1 MGLKIYNTFTRN
13 KEDFKPITEGNIGM
27 YVCGPT
33 VYGPPHV
40 GHARSYIVFDTWY
53 RYFLYKGFKVKYVQ
67 NITDVGHLVG
77 DADEGEDKIQ
87 KKAITEQLDPVAVAY
102 KYETMYFDCMHELN
116 VLKPT
121 ISCRATG
128 HIIEIIEAVKE
139 LVEKGYAYVTKE
151 GNVYYDVRKFKEY
164 GKLSGRT
171 LDDNISGERIEVAD
185 DKQNPEDFALWKKA
199 DRTHLM
205 KWPSP
210 WGEGYPG
217 WHIECSVMSRKYL
230 GDTFDIHGGGM
241 DNVFPHHE
249 CEIAQSEAITG
260 KPFVNY
266 FVHNNLITVNGQ
278 KMGKSL
284 GNTVDLNDLFEKYGP
299 MFVRL
304 YIVKNHYRSVL
315 DFSEDQ
321 LEETKKTYEKFQNL
335 VEITEPYIVEANS
348 VRHTLNITESYDDI
362 DAMKNRFLEAMDDD
376 LNTAVG
382 IAVLLELAKEANKAK
397 EQDTNKLAYIRKV
410 FDELAG
416 DILGLQFEV
425 KNDSSPNANMEKLE
439 KSIIDIRNEFKKN
452 KQYEIADFIRDTLKE
467 NGINMIDTKE
477 GAKLEF

>member
-13 KEDFKPITEGNIGM
+13 KDDFKPISEGNVGM

-40 GHARSYIVFDTWY
+40 GHARSYIVFDVWY
-53 RYFLYKGFKVKYVQ
+53 RYFLYKGLNVKYVQ

-87 KKAITEQLDPVAVAY
+87 KKAITEKLDPVAVAY
-102 KYETMYFDCMHELN
+102 KYETMYFDCMRDLN

-139 LVEKGYAYVTKE
+139 LIEKGYAYVTEE
-151 GNVYYDVRKFKEY
+151 GNVYYDVRKFHGY

-171 LDDNISGERIEVAD
+171 LEDNVSGERIELAD
-185 DKQNPEDFALWKKA
+185 DKRSPEDFALWKKA

-249 CEIAQSEAITG
+249 CEIAQSEALTG

-284 GNTVDLNDLFEKYGP
+284 GNTVDLNDLFKKYGP

-315 DFSEDQ
+315 DFSEEQ
-321 LEETKKTYEKFQNL
+321 LEETKKTYEKFENL
-335 VEITEPYIVEANS
+335 IAMTEEYKNEV
-348 VRHTLNITESYDDI
+348 TESYEDI
-362 DAMKNRFLEAMDDD
+362 DEMKKRFLEAMDDD

-382 IAVLLELAKEANKAK
+382 IAILLEFVKEANKANN
-397 EQDTNKLAYIRKV
+397 QDIKKLAYIRKV

-416 DILGLQFEV
+416 KILGLKFEV
-425 KNDSSPNANMEKLE
+425 KTESASNENMDKLV
-439 KSIIDIRNEFKKN
+439 KSIIDVRNVFKKN
-452 KQYEIADFIRDTLKE
+452 KQYEYADLIRDTLKE

>member
-1 MGLKIYNTFTRN
+1 MGLKIYNTLTRN
-13 KEDFKPITEGNIGM
+13 KDDFKPIHEGSVGM

-40 GHARSYIVFDTWY
+40 GHARSYIVFDLLY
-53 RYFLYKGFKVKYVQ
+53 RYFLYNGYKVKYVQ

-77 DADEGEDKIQ
+77 DADEGDDKIQ
-87 KKAITEQLDPVAVAY
+87 KKAILEKLDPVAVAY
-102 KYETMYFDCMHELN
+102 KYENMYFDCMAKLN

-128 HIIEIIEAVKE
+128 HIIEIIDAVKT
-139 LVEKGYAYVTKE
+139 LIDKGYAYVTDA
-151 GNVYYDVRKFKEY
+151 GNVYYDVRKFKGY

-171 LDDNISGERIEVAD
+171 LDDTVSGERIEIAD
-185 DKQNPEDFALWKKA
+185 DKRNPEDFALWKKA
-199 DRTHLM
+199 DPTHLM

-249 CEIAQSEAITG
+249 CEIAQSEALTG

-266 FVHNNLITVNGQ
+266 FVHNNLITRNGQ

-284 GNTVDLNDLFEKYGP
+284 GNTVDLDELFEKYGP
-299 MFVRL
+299 TFVRL

-315 DFSEDQ
+315 DFSDDQ
-321 LEETKKTYEKFQNL
+321 LEETRKTYDKFVNL
-335 VEITEPYIVEANS
+335 VEITEKYKDLDVSDSKYED
-348 VRHTLNITESYDDI
+348 VDD
-362 DAMKNRFLEAMDDD
+362 MKKRFLEAMDDD
-376 LNTAVG
+376 LNTAVA
-382 IAVLLELAKEANKAK
+382 IAVLLEMVKEANKSK
-397 EQDTNKLAYIRKV
+397 DVDNKKLAYIRKV
-410 FDELAG
+410 FDDLAG
-416 DILGLQFEV
+416 NILGLKFEV
-425 KNDSSPNANMEKLE
+425 QITASNDNLDKLV
-439 KSIIDIRNEFKKN
+439 KSIIDVRNTFKAN
-452 KQYEIADFIRDTLKE
+452 KQYEYSDLIRDKLKE
-467 NGINMIDTKE
+467 NAISIIDTKD
-477 GAKLEF
+477 GAKIEF

>member
-1 MGLKIYNTFTRN
+1 MGLKIYNTLTRN
-13 KEDFKPITEGNIGM
+13 KDDFKPIHEGSVGM

-40 GHARSYIVFDTWY
+40 GHARSYIVFDLLY
-53 RYFLYKGFKVKYVQ
+53 RYFLYNGYKVKYVQ

-77 DADEGEDKIQ
+77 DADDGDDKIQ
-87 KKAITEQLDPVAVAY
+87 KKAILEKLDPVAVAY
-102 KYETMYFDCMHELN
+102 KYENMYFDCMAKLN

-128 HIIEIIEAVKE
+128 HIIEIIDAVKT
-139 LVEKGYAYVTKE
+139 LIDKGYAYVTDA
-151 GNVYYDVRKFKEY
+151 GNVYYDVRKFKGY

-171 LDDNISGERIEVAD
+171 LDDTVSGERIEIAD
-185 DKQNPEDFALWKKA
+185 DKRNPEDFALWKKA
-199 DRTHLM
+199 DPTHLM

-249 CEIAQSEAITG
+249 CEIAQSEALTG

-266 FVHNNLITVNGQ
+266 FVHNNLITRNGQ

-284 GNTVDLNDLFEKYGP
+284 GNTVDLDELFEKYGP
-299 MFVRL
+299 TFVRL

-315 DFSEDQ
+315 DFSDDQ
-321 LEETKKTYEKFQNL
+321 LEETRKTYDKFVNL
-335 VEITEPYIVEANS
+335 VEITEKYKDLDISDSKYEDV
-348 VRHTLNITESYDDI
+348 DD
-362 DAMKNRFLEAMDDD
+362 MKRRFLEAMDDD
-376 LNTAVG
+376 LNTAVA
-382 IAVLLELAKEANKAK
+382 IAVLLEMVKEANKSK
-397 EQDTNKLAYIRKV
+397 DVDNKKLAYIRKT
-410 FDELAG
+410 FDDLAG
-416 DILGLQFEV
+416 NILGLKFEV
-425 KNDSSPNANMEKLE
+425 KETASNDNLDKLV
-439 KSIIDIRNEFKKN
+439 KSIIDVRNTFKAN
-452 KQYEIADFIRDTLKE
+452 KQYEYSDLIRDKLKE
-467 NGINMIDTKE
+467 NGISIIDTKD
-477 GAKLEF
+477 GAKIEF

>member
-13 KEDFKPITEGNIGM
+13 KEDFKPISEGNVGM

-40 GHARSYIVFDTWY
+40 GHARSYVVFDLWY
-53 RYFLYKGFKVKYVQ
+53 RYFLYKGYKVKYVQ

-77 DADEGEDKIQ
+77 DRDEGKDKIQ
-87 KKAITEQLDPVAVAY
+87 TKAIAEQLDPVAVAY
-102 KYETMYFDCMHELN
+102 KYENMYFDCMRKLN

-128 HIIEIIEAVKE
+128 HIIEIIMAVQT
-139 LVEKGYAYVTKE
+139 LIDKGYAYVTDQ
-151 GNVYYDVRKFKEY
+151 GNVYYDVRKFKDY

-171 LDDNISGERIEVAD
+171 LDDNVSGERIEIAD
-185 DKQNPEDFALWKKA
+185 DKRNPEDFALWKKA
-199 DRTHLM
+199 DEDHLM

-230 GDTFDIHGGGM
+230 GDTFDIHGGGV
-241 DNVFPHHE
+241 DNIFPHHE

-266 FVHNNLITVNGQ
+266 FVHNNLVTTNGQ

-284 GNTVDLNDLFEKYGP
+284 GNVVNLDDLFEKYGP

-315 DFSEDQ
+315 DFSEDR
-321 LEETKKTYEKFQNL
+321 LAETNITYEKFASL
-335 VEITEPYIVEANS
+335 VEETEKYKEINLDGVTYP
-348 VRHTLNITESYDDI
+348 DI
-362 DAMKNRFLEAMDDD
+362 DDMKTRFLEALDDD

-382 IAVLLELAKEANKAK
+382 IAILLEMVKEANKAK
-397 EQDTNKLAYIRKV
+397 DNDTKKLAYIRKI

-416 DILGLQFEV
+416 NILGLNFEI
-425 KNDSSPNANMEKLE
+425 KEESSNENLDKLVNG
-439 KSIIDIRNEFKKN
+439 IIEIRNEFKKN
-452 KQYEIADFIRDTLKE
+452 KQYEYADLIRDRLKE
-467 NGINMIDTKE
+467 NGVNIIDTKE
-477 GAKLEF
+477 GAKIEF

>member
-1 MGLKIYNTFTRN
+1 MGLKIYNTLTRN
-13 KEDFKPITEGNIGM
+13 KDDFKPIHEGNVGM

-40 GHARSYIVFDTWY
+40 GHARSYIVFDLLY
-53 RYFLYKGFKVKYVQ
+53 RYFLYNGYKVKYVQ

-77 DADEGEDKIQ
+77 DADEGDDKIQ
-87 KKAITEQLDPVAVAY
+87 KKAILEKLDPVAVAY
-102 KYETMYFDCMHELN
+102 KYENMYFDCMAKLN

-128 HIIEIIEAVKE
+128 HIIEIIDAVKT
-139 LVEKGYAYVTKE
+139 LIDKGYAYVTDA
-151 GNVYYDVRKFKEY
+151 GNVYYDVRKFKGY

-171 LDDNISGERIEVAD
+171 LDDTVSGERIEIAD
-185 DKQNPEDFALWKKA
+185 DKRNPEDFALWKKA
-199 DRTHLM
+199 DPTHLM

-249 CEIAQSEAITG
+249 CEIAQSEALTG

-266 FVHNNLITVNGQ
+266 FVHNNLITRNGQ

-284 GNTVDLNDLFEKYGP
+284 GNTVDLDELFEKYGP
-299 MFVRL
+299 TFVRL

-315 DFSEDQ
+315 DFSDDQ
-321 LEETKKTYEKFQNL
+321 LEETRKTYDKFVNL
-335 VEITEPYIVEANS
+335 VEITEKYKDLDISDSKYEDV
-348 VRHTLNITESYDDI
+348 DD
-362 DAMKNRFLEAMDDD
+362 MKKRFLEAMDDD
-376 LNTAVG
+376 LNTAVA
-382 IAVLLELAKEANKAK
+382 IAVLLEMVKEANKSK
-397 EQDTNKLAYIRKV
+397 DVDNKKLAYIRKV
-410 FDELAG
+410 FDDLAG
-416 DILGLQFEV
+416 NILGLKFEAQITAS
-425 KNDSSPNANMEKLE
+425 NDNLDKLV
-439 KSIIDIRNEFKKN
+439 KSIIDIRNTFKAN
-452 KQYEIADFIRDTLKE
+452 KQYEYSDLIRDELKE
-467 NGINMIDTKE
+467 NGISIIDTKD
-477 GAKLEF
+477 GAKIEF

>member
-1 MGLKIYNTFTRN
+1 MGLKIYNTLTRN
-13 KEDFKPITEGNIGM
+13 KDDFKPIHEGNVGM

-40 GHARSYIVFDTWY
+40 GHARSYIVFDLLY
-53 RYFLYKGFKVKYVQ
+53 RYFLYNGYKVKYVQ

-77 DADEGEDKIQ
+77 DADEGDDKIQ
-87 KKAITEQLDPVAVAY
+87 KKAILEKLDPVAVAY
-102 KYETMYFDCMHELN
+102 KYENMYFDCMAKLN

-128 HIIEIIEAVKE
+128 HIIEIIDAVKT
-139 LVEKGYAYVTKE
+139 LIDKGYAYVTDA
-151 GNVYYDVRKFKEY
+151 GNVYYDVRKFKGY

-171 LDDNISGERIEVAD
+171 LDDTVSGERIEIAD
-185 DKQNPEDFALWKKA
+185 DKRNPEDFALWKKA
-199 DRTHLM
+199 DPTHLM

-249 CEIAQSEAITG
+249 CEIAQSEALTG

-266 FVHNNLITVNGQ
+266 FVHNNLITRNGQ

-284 GNTVDLNDLFEKYGP
+284 GNTVDLDELFEKYGP
-299 MFVRL
+299 TFVRL

-315 DFSEDQ
+315 DFSDDQ
-321 LEETKKTYEKFQNL
+321 LEETRKTYDKFVNL
-335 VEITEPYIVEANS
+335 VEITEKYKDLDVSDSKYED
-348 VRHTLNITESYDDI
+348 VDD
-362 DAMKNRFLEAMDDD
+362 MKKRFLEAMDDD
-376 LNTAVG
+376 LNTAVA
-382 IAVLLELAKEANKAK
+382 IAVLLEMVKEANKSK
-397 EQDTNKLAYIRKV
+397 DVDNKKLAYIRKV
-410 FDELAG
+410 FDDLAG
-416 DILGLQFEV
+416 NILGLKFEV
-425 KNDSSPNANMEKLE
+425 QITASNDNLDKLV
-439 KSIIDIRNEFKKN
+439 KSIIDVRNTFKAN
-452 KQYEIADFIRDTLKE
+452 KQYEYSDLIRDKLKE
-467 NGINMIDTKE
+467 NAISIIDTKD
-477 GAKLEF
+477 GAKIEF

>member
-1 MGLKIYNTFTRN
+1 MGLKIYNTLTRN
-13 KEDFKPITEGNIGM
+13 KDDFKPIHEGNVGM

-40 GHARSYIVFDTWY
+40 GHARSYIVFDLLY
-53 RYFLYKGFKVKYVQ
+53 RYFLYNGYKVKYVQ

-77 DADEGEDKIQ
+77 DADEGDDKIQ
-87 KKAITEQLDPVAVAY
+87 KKAILEKLDPVAVAY
-102 KYETMYFDCMHELN
+102 KYENMYFDCMAKLN

-128 HIIEIIEAVKE
+128 HIIEIIDAVKT
-139 LVEKGYAYVTKE
+139 LIDKGYAYVTDA
-151 GNVYYDVRKFKEY
+151 GNVYYDVRKFKGY

-171 LDDNISGERIEVAD
+171 LDDTVSGERIEIAD
-185 DKQNPEDFALWKKA
+185 DKRNPEDFALWKKA
-199 DRTHLM
+199 DPTHLM

-249 CEIAQSEAITG
+249 CEIAQSEALTG

-266 FVHNNLITVNGQ
+266 FVHNNLITRNGQ

-284 GNTVDLNDLFEKYGP
+284 GNTVDLDELFEKYGP
-299 MFVRL
+299 TFVRL

-315 DFSEDQ
+315 DFSDDQ
-321 LEETKKTYEKFQNL
+321 LEETRKTYDKFVNL
-335 VEITEPYIVEANS
+335 VEITEKYKDLDVSNS
-348 VRHTLNITESYDDI
+348 KYEDVDD
-362 DAMKNRFLEAMDDD
+362 MKKRFLEAMDDD
-376 LNTAVG
+376 LNTAVA
-382 IAVLLELAKEANKAK
+382 IAVLLEMVKEANKSK
-397 EQDTNKLAYIRKV
+397 NVDNKKLAYIRKV
-410 FDELAG
+410 FDDLAG
-416 DILGLQFEV
+416 NILGLKFEV
-425 KNDSSPNANMEKLE
+425 QITASNDNLDKLV
-439 KSIIDIRNEFKKN
+439 KSIIDVRNTFKAN
-452 KQYEIADFIRDTLKE
+452 KQYEYSDLIRDKLKE
-467 NGINMIDTKE
+467 NAISIIDTKD
-477 GAKLEF
+477 GAKIEF

>member
-1 MGLKIYNTFTRN
+1 MGLKIYNTLTRN
-13 KEDFKPITEGNIGM
+13 KDDFKPIHEGNVGM

-40 GHARSYIVFDTWY
+40 GHARSYIVFDLLY
-53 RYFLYKGFKVKYVQ
+53 RYFLYNGYKVKYVQ

-77 DADEGEDKIQ
+77 DADEGDDKIQ
-87 KKAITEQLDPVAVAY
+87 KKAILEKLDPVAVAY
-102 KYETMYFDCMHELN
+102 KYENMYFDCMAKLN

-128 HIIEIIEAVKE
+128 HIIEIIDAVKT
-139 LVEKGYAYVTKE
+139 LIDKGYAYVTDA
-151 GNVYYDVRKFKEY
+151 GNVYYDVRKFKGY

-171 LDDNISGERIEVAD
+171 LDDTVSGERIEIAD
-185 DKQNPEDFALWKKA
+185 DKRNPEDFALWKKA
-199 DRTHLM
+199 DPTHLM

-249 CEIAQSEAITG
+249 CEIAQSEALTG

-266 FVHNNLITVNGQ
+266 FVHNNLITRNGQ

-284 GNTVDLNDLFEKYGP
+284 GNTVDLDELFEKYGP
-299 MFVRL
+299 TFVRL

-315 DFSEDQ
+315 DFSDDQ
-321 LEETKKTYEKFQNL
+321 LEETRKTYDKFVNL
-335 VEITEPYIVEANS
+335 VEITEKYKDLDVLDSKYED
-348 VRHTLNITESYDDI
+348 VDD
-362 DAMKNRFLEAMDDD
+362 MKKRFLEAMDDD
-376 LNTAVG
+376 LNTAVA
-382 IAVLLELAKEANKAK
+382 IAVLLEMVKEANKSK
-397 EQDTNKLAYIRKV
+397 NVDNKKLAYIRKV
-410 FDELAG
+410 FDDLAG
-416 DILGLQFEV
+416 NILGLKFEV
-425 KNDSSPNANMEKLE
+425 QITASNDNLDKLV
-439 KSIIDIRNEFKKN
+439 KSIIDVRNTFKAN
-452 KQYEIADFIRDTLKE
+452 KQYEYSDLIRDKLKE
-467 NGINMIDTKE
+467 NAISIIDTKD
-477 GAKLEF
+477 GAKIEF

>member
-1 MGLKIYNTFTRN
+1 MGLKIYNTLTRN
-13 KEDFKPITEGNIGM
+13 KDDFKPIHEGNVGM

-40 GHARSYIVFDTWY
+40 GHARSYIVFDLLY
-53 RYFLYKGFKVKYVQ
+53 RYFLYNGYKVKYVQ

-77 DADEGEDKIQ
+77 DADEGDDKIQ
-87 KKAITEQLDPVAVAY
+87 KKAILEKLDPVAVAY
-102 KYETMYFDCMHELN
+102 KYENMYFDCMAKLN

-128 HIIEIIEAVKE
+128 HIIEIIDAVKT
-139 LVEKGYAYVTKE
+139 LIDKGYAYVTDA
-151 GNVYYDVRKFKEY
+151 GNVYYDVRKFKGY

-171 LDDNISGERIEVAD
+171 LDDTVSGERIEIAD
-185 DKQNPEDFALWKKA
+185 DKRNPEDFALWKKA
-199 DRTHLM
+199 DPTHLM

-249 CEIAQSEAITG
+249 CEIAQSEALTG

-266 FVHNNLITVNGQ
+266 FVHNNLITRNGQ

-284 GNTVDLNDLFEKYGP
+284 GNTVDLDELFEKYGP
-299 MFVRL
+299 TFVRL

-315 DFSEDQ
+315 DFSDDQ
-321 LEETKKTYEKFQNL
+321 LEETRKTYDKFVNL
-335 VEITEPYIVEANS
+335 VEITEKYKDLDVSDSKYED
-348 VRHTLNITESYDDI
+348 VDD
-362 DAMKNRFLEAMDDD
+362 MKKRFLEAMDDD
-376 LNTAVG
+376 LNTAVA
-382 IAVLLELAKEANKAK
+382 IAVLLEMVKEANKSK
-397 EQDTNKLAYIRKV
+397 NVDNKKLAYIRKV
-410 FDELAG
+410 FDDLAG
-416 DILGLQFEV
+416 NILGLKFEAQIIAS
-425 KNDSSPNANMEKLE
+425 NDNLDKLV
-439 KSIIDIRNEFKKN
+439 KSIIDVRNTFKAN
-452 KQYEIADFIRDTLKE
+452 KQYEYSDLIRDKLKE
-467 NGINMIDTKE
+467 NAISIIDTKD
-477 GAKLEF
+477 GAKIEF

>member
-13 KEDFKPITEGNIGM
+13 KEDFKPISEGNVGM

-40 GHARSYIVFDTWY
+40 GHARSYIVFDLWY
-53 RYFLYKGFKVKYVQ
+53 RYFLYNNYKVKYVQ

-87 KKAITEQLDPVAVAY
+87 KKAIAEQLDPVAVAY
-102 KYETMYFDCMHELN
+102 KYENMYFDCMKKLN

-128 HIIEIIEAVKE
+128 HIIEIIMAVQE
-139 LVEKGYAYVTKE
+139 LIEKGYAYVTDE
-151 GNVYYDVRKFKEY
+151 GNVYYDVRKFYGY

-171 LDDNISGERIEVAD
+171 LDDTVSGERIDVAD
-185 DKQNPEDFALWKKA
+185 DKKNPEDFALWKRA

-249 CEIAQSEAITG
+249 CEIAQSEALTG

-266 FVHNNLITVNGQ
+266 FVHNNLITTNGQ

-284 GNTVDLNDLFEKYGP
+284 GNVVNLDDLFEKYGP
-299 MFVRL
+299 AFVRL

-315 DFSEDQ
+315 DFSEEQ
-321 LEETKKTYEKFQNL
+321 LEDTRKTYEKFVSL
-335 VEITEPYIVEANS
+335 VNETEKYRGLDISDV
-348 VRHTLNITESYDDI
+348 SYEDI
-362 DAMKNRFLEAMDDD
+362 DDMKKRFLESLDDD
-376 LNTAVG
+376 LNTAVA
-382 IAVLLELAKEANKAK
+382 IAVLLEMVKEVNKAK
-397 EQDTNKLAYIRKV
+397 GQDEKKLAYIRKV

-416 DILGLQFEV
+416 ELLGLEFEV
-425 KNDSSPNANMEKLE
+425 KEESSNENLDKLIN
-439 KSIIDIRNEFKKN
+439 SIVEIRGTFKQN
-452 KQYEIADFIRDTLKE
+452 KQYEYADLIRDKLKE
-467 NGINMIDTKE
+467 NGISIIDTKD

>member
-1 MGLKIYNTFTRN
+1 MGLKIYNTLTRN
-13 KEDFKPITEGNIGM
+13 KDDFKPIHEGNVGM

-40 GHARSYIVFDTWY
+40 GHARSYIVFDLLY
-53 RYFLYKGFKVKYVQ
+53 RYFLYNGYKVKYVQ

-77 DADEGEDKIQ
+77 DADEGDDKIQ
-87 KKAITEQLDPVAVAY
+87 KKAILEKLDPVAVAY
-102 KYETMYFDCMHELN
+102 KYENMYFDCMAKLN

-128 HIIEIIEAVKE
+128 HIIEIIDAVKT
-139 LVEKGYAYVTKE
+139 LIDKGYAYVTDA
-151 GNVYYDVRKFKEY
+151 GNVYYDVRKFKGY

-171 LDDNISGERIEVAD
+171 LDDTVSGERIEIAD
-185 DKQNPEDFALWKKA
+185 DKRNPEDFALWKKA
-199 DRTHLM
+199 DPTHLM

-249 CEIAQSEAITG
+249 CEIAQSEALTG

-266 FVHNNLITVNGQ
+266 FVHNNLITRNGQ

-284 GNTVDLNDLFEKYGP
+284 GNTVDLDELFEKYGP
-299 MFVRL
+299 TFVRL

-315 DFSEDQ
+315 DFSDDQ
-321 LEETKKTYEKFQNL
+321 LEETRKTYDKFVNL
-335 VEITEPYIVEANS
+335 VEITEKYKDLDVSDSKYED
-348 VRHTLNITESYDDI
+348 VDD
-362 DAMKNRFLEAMDDD
+362 MKKRFLEAMDDD
-376 LNTAVG
+376 LNTAVA
-382 IAVLLELAKEANKAK
+382 IAELLEMVKEANKSK
-397 EQDTNKLAYIRKV
+397 NVDN
-410 FDELAG
+410 
-416 DILGLQFEV
+416 
-425 KNDSSPNANMEKLE
+425 KNDGL
-439 KSIIDIRNEFKKN
+439 IF
-452 KQYEIADFIRDTLKE
+452 
-467 NGINMIDTKE
+467 
-477 GAKLEF
+477 

>member
-1 MGLKIYNTFTRN
+1 
-13 KEDFKPITEGNIGM
+13 M

-40 GHARSYIVFDTWY
+40 GHARSYIVFDLLY
-53 RYFLYKGFKVKYVQ
+53 RYFLYNGYKVKYVQ

-77 DADEGEDKIQ
+77 DADEGDDKIQ
-87 KKAITEQLDPVAVAY
+87 KKAILEKLDPVAVAY
-102 KYETMYFDCMHELN
+102 KYENMYFDCMAKLN

-128 HIIEIIEAVKE
+128 HIIEIIDAVKT
-139 LVEKGYAYVTKE
+139 LIDKGYAYVTDA
-151 GNVYYDVRKFKEY
+151 GNVYYDVRKFKGY

-171 LDDNISGERIEVAD
+171 LDDTVSGERIEIAD
-185 DKQNPEDFALWKKA
+185 DKRNPEDFALWKKA
-199 DRTHLM
+199 DPTHLM

-249 CEIAQSEAITG
+249 CEIAQSEALTG

-266 FVHNNLITVNGQ
+266 FVHNNLITRNGQ

-284 GNTVDLNDLFEKYGP
+284 GNTVDLDELFEKYGP
-299 MFVRL
+299 TFVRL

-315 DFSEDQ
+315 DFSDDQ
-321 LEETKKTYEKFQNL
+321 LEETRKTYDKFVNL
-335 VEITEPYIVEANS
+335 VEITEKYKDLDVSDSKYED
-348 VRHTLNITESYDDI
+348 VDD
-362 DAMKNRFLEAMDDD
+362 MKKRFLEAMDDD
-376 LNTAVG
+376 LNTAVA
-382 IAVLLELAKEANKAK
+382 IAVLLEMVKEANKSK
-397 EQDTNKLAYIRKV
+397 NVDNKKLAYIRKV
-410 FDELAG
+410 FDDLAG
-416 DILGLQFEV
+416 NILGLKFEV
-425 KNDSSPNANMEKLE
+425 QITASNDNLDKLV
-439 KSIIDIRNEFKKN
+439 KSIIDVRNTFKAN
-452 KQYEIADFIRDTLKE
+452 KQYEYSDLIRDKLKE
-467 NGINMIDTKE
+467 NGISIIDTKD
-477 GAKLEF
+477 GAKIEF